1 MQRKTEVNFLS
12 IPIKTPEK
20 LSWTPFL
27 LNYISTSYAED
38 AKMYKADC
46 QLLDSLRQ
54 RCIQHGTTDY
64 PFVIEDLSIYFNQL
78 TFLGSR
84 FPANMNLNISWYPIF
99 SHQPR
104 PDTINNLNYEKA
116 CVLYRLAGFY
126 SLLGSLQSS
135 ISTEG
140 IRKACQHFQH
150 AAGCLKYIQT
160 DLMHDMRAHP
170 PADFQYLDTLITLM
184 LTQAHECI
192 WQKAVM
198 EHMKHGTVAR
208 LAIKVSD
215 GYSNL
220 NLDPWCKLAKTK
232 QAYFL
237 AVAHYQKANEA
248 ISLGRYGEEIVR
260 LRLAKTALANTQ
272 PADLSS
278 AFTRQME
285 ELRQSIDRDLTRAE
299 RDNDVVYMEPL
310 PQQLAPILR
319 SDMAKPI
326 LPGFITDPN
335 YWLVLKDRPE
345 DPLFIKRPLFDK
357 LVPLAVHQAASVY
370 SDKKNYIVDV
380 EIVRTKNEL
389 FQEYERWMNEMQ
401 LPEALDILD
410 ALPKALVEHAEEV
423 QHLGGLQ
430 TLNDMLR
437 KVHNMSK
444 RALDLIEDGFNALEE
459 ENEQDTLLD
468 KQYGKL
474 RDRPNLRAGIQH
486 LLTLGTQYNDT
497 IVAAQK
503 ADRIVQA
510 KVANWGKA
518 IAMLSR
524 PTDEILQH
532 LPHIQPEDELSEPL
546 ANLLRQMREQLE
558 LLEKNL
564 EGRQTLEQEVLASV
578 RTDDISGALVSRCHE
593 LTQGSPLVKLE
604 VDQFSDVFDAY
615 LKTYQSYQQRM
626 QAYANEQED
635 VLYQLKQSYTRLG
648 LMINDVQIFSK
659 REKAIHNLEAAY
671 VKVKE
676 IRTNLVEGI
685 KFYSNY
691 TDLLNQFRND
701 CIDSTLARK
710 MEATELSKDHNP
722 VKMLLYKK

>member
-1 MQRKTEVNFLS
+1 
-12 IPIKTPEK
+12 
-20 LSWTPFL
+20 
-27 LNYISTSYAED
+27 
-38 AKMYKADC
+38 
-46 QLLDSLRQ
+46 
-54 RCIQHGTTDY
+54 
-64 PFVIEDLSIYFNQL
+64 
-78 TFLGSR
+78 
-84 FPANMNLNISWYPIF
+84 
-99 SHQPR
+99 
-104 PDTINNLNYEKA
+104 
-116 CVLYRLAGFY
+116 
-126 SLLGSLQSS
+126 
-135 ISTEG
+135 
-140 IRKACQHFQH
+140 
-150 AAGCLKYIQT
+150 
-160 DLMHDMRAHP
+160 MHDMRAHP

-198 EHMKHGTVAR
+198 EHMKHGTIAR

-220 NLDPWCKLAKTK
+220 NLDPWRKLAETK

-260 LRLAKTALANTQ
+260 LSLAQTALANFQ
-272 PADLSS
+272 PTADLSS
-278 AFTRQME
+278 TFTKQIE

-326 LPGFITDPN
+326 MPGFIMDPN

-370 SDKKNYIVDV
+370 NDKKNYIVDV

-474 RDRPNLRAGIQH
+474 RDRPNPRAGIQH

-524 PTDEILQH
+524 PTDEIIQH
-532 LPHIQPEDELSEPL
+532 LPHIQPEDELSESL
-546 ANLLRQMREQLE
+546 TNLLRQMREHLE

-564 EGRQTLEQEVLASV
+564 EERQKLEQEVLASV

-593 LTQGSPLVKLE
+593 LTQGSPLIKLE

-635 VLYQLKQSYTRLG
+635 ILYQLKQSYTRLG